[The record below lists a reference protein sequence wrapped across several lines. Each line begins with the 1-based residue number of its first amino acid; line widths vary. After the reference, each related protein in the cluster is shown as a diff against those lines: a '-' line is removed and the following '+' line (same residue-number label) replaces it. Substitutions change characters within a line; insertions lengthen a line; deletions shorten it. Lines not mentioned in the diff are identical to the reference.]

1 LTGSSGVY
9 PRILRDDF
17 PGDTPPVGDLDIA
30 AEPIAGAID
39 KVFSL
44 RPEPAVGYTVAML
57 SHVDAVHRVR
67 EDTRVFADLWV
78 VGVIFP

>member
-1 LTGSSGVY
+1 
-9 PRILRDDF
+9 
-17 PGDTPPVGDLDIA
+17 LDIA

-44 RPEPAVGYTVAML
+44 RPEPAVDYTVAIL